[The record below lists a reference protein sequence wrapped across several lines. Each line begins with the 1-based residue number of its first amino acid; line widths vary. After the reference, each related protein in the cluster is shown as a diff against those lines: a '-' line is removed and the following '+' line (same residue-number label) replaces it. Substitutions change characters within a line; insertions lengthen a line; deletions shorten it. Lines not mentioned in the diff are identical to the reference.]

1 MSVLGLERGWMFF
14 DGFGPDETIDVALVG
29 RFRFRRAGTGP
40 TVLLLHG
47 HPQTHAMWHDVAS
60 RLLASGYGVLCPDL
74 PGYGGTLPSA
84 REGAEAGTKSAMAR
98 DLLGLLDTLGLNR
111 ISIAG
116 HDRGG
121 RVAEQISLDAPS
133 RVARLALIDVVP
145 TIEPIGRAD
154 MAFSL
159 AAYRMFWF
167 AQKHPK
173 PESLIRSAPS
183 AWFGGKLPGED
194 DPSLERMFH
203 PDAIRDY
210 VASGVDPDTL
220 GRINEAYRRATE
232 LDAVADRIARAEGR
246 RITCP
251 TTILWGSRGV
261 LGGWY
266 DPVALWREHASG
278 PVTGHAIEA
287 GHFTVEENP
296 ADVADRLTTF
306 FAGDVSR

>member
-1 MSVLGLERGWMFF
+1 MFF
-14 DGFGPDETIDVALVG
+14 EGFGTDETIEVASIG
-29 RFRFRRAGTGP
+29 RFRFRRAGVGP
-40 TVLLLHG
+40 TVMLLHG
-47 HPQTHAMWHDVAS
+47 HPQTHAMWHEVAS
-60 RLLASGYGVLCPDL
+60 RLRASGLAVLCPDL
-74 PGYGGTLPSA
+74 PGYGGTLPAA
-84 REGAEAGTKSAMAR
+84 RELPDAGTKAAMAR
-98 DLLGLLDTLGLNR
+98 DLLGFLDTLGVGSV
-111 ISIAG
+111 SIAG

-121 RVAEQISLDAPS
+121 RVAEQIALDAPS

-145 TIEPIGRAD
+145 TIEPVERSD

-183 AWFGGKLPGED
+183 AWLGGTLPGGG
-194 DPSLERMFH
+194 DPSLERIFH
-203 PDAIRDY
+203 SEAIRDY
-210 VASGVDPDTL
+210 VAAVVDPETL

-232 LDAVADRIARAEGR
+232 LDSVADRIARVEGR

-266 DPVALWREHASG
+266 DPVALWQEHASAT
-278 PVTGHAIEA
+278 VTGQAVDA

-296 ADVADRLTTF
+296 DAVAGRLAAF
-306 FAGDVSR
+306 FAGDVRTSSV

>member
-1 MSVLGLERGWMFF
+1 MFF
-14 DGFGPDETIDVALVG
+14 DGFGPNETIEVASVG
-29 RFRFRRAGTGP
+29 RFRFRRAGKGP

-47 HPQTHAMWHDVAS
+47 HPQTHAMWHEVAS
-60 RLLASGYGVLCPDL
+60 HLLAEGDTVLCPDL
-74 PGYGGTLPSA
+74 PGYGGTLPA
-84 REGAEAGTKSAMAR
+84 TRENPDAGTKAAMAR
-98 DLLGLLDTLGLNR
+98 DMLAFLDALGVGTV
-111 ISIAG
+111 SIAG

-121 RVAEQISLDAPS
+121 RVAEQVAIDAPS

-145 TIEPIGRAD
+145 TIEPVERSD

-183 AWFGGKLPGED
+183 AWLGGTLPGAED
-194 DPSLERMFH
+194 PLLAGVFH
-203 PDAIRDY
+203 ADAISDY

-220 GRINEAYRRATE
+220 GRINESYRRATE

-246 RITCP
+246 RIACP
-251 TTILWGSRGV
+251 TMILWGSRGV

-266 DPVALWREHASG
+266 DPVALWQEHASA
-278 PVTGHAIEA
+278 PVTGHAVDA

-296 ADVADRLTTF
+296 GEITDRLAAF
-306 FAGDVSR
+306 FARDVRTTSA